1 MKFSTLQYLL
11 PFAFLFLLVDDN
23 PTKDKIVKGIENWK
37 NTYPQE
43 KVFLQLDRQKYIAGE
58 SIWFKATCTYDGQA
72 TFLSRIIY
80 VTLTNSAGKVV
91 EKKMFKLDKN
101 ASAYSSFDLSKQ
113 LKSDNYIV
121 SAYTLWMLNF
131 PEYLPRQTVYVYGTD
146 YSKRQQALNNQQQ
159 NIFVDFFP
167 EGGDLIDGLQQR
179 CAFKVANQDGYPLS
193 ITTDV
198 VDENGS
204 KITTISS
211 THNGMGVFDIE
222 PKFKKS
228 YSIRLTNK
236 KNKTF
241 TFKLPVVKQ
250 EGVSLAVTN
259 TSATKLFAVL
269 NRSEFNKAKYNNLYL
284 TAHINGKLVYMA
296 NANFDE
302 DKTAFPIP
310 KKNLPAGIMQITVFD
325 TSGNPL
331 AERIAFIEN
340 YKIKQPEIAI
350 NKKNLSQ
357 KEWNEFSFEIDSVD
371 NPNVSVLVKSNIEN
385 SNTQSVNNVASSL
398 LLTSDIKGYVHQPAY
413 YFSSKNAEVLQ
424 NLDLVMLT
432 NGWRRF
438 EWKDIMDNKQLNLKY
453 PIESNIA
460 IKGKVLKLDKQE
472 AIKEGKV
479 NMIIK
484 GEDSTKTIVQAN
496 LTDKGEFIVDS
507 LNIRGGATVYYEGTN
522 AKKEK
527 MIVDVKFYHN
537 HIDTLATQST
547 GNLQNIDT
555 TDLAY
560 RGNEFDTYLYNRL
573 ASIDTLT
580 FGGQG
585 YLGNVTVTSKK
596 RSRED
601 SLTAEYVKPIF
612 EISDQTLDLT
622 EAATKYANIWV
633 YLRQFVPGLNVD
645 PFAFGG
651 VTQVSFSRFDAMDA
665 ISADGSG
672 TVKFFVNEI
681 EVDAASIDI
690 MNIDDIALVKVYKG
704 ALATPLGSSVGAIA
718 IYTKKGRSF
727 KAAYEK
733 TFEKKEILGFS
744 SLREYFAPKY
754 NSPATSTTIDK
765 RITLF
770 WKPVATSTTKN
781 YFNYGFSNN
790 DFNKGYTIIVQG
802 IDKNG
807 QLIYSEKKVE

>member
-1 MKFSTLQYLL
+1 MKLTSLQYLL

-23 PTKDKIVKGIENWK
+23 PTKDKIIKGVENWK

-58 SIWFKATCTYDGQA
+58 SIWFKATCTYEGQPS
-72 TFLSRIIY
+72 FLSRIIY

-101 ASAYSSFDLSKQ
+101 GSAYSSFDLKKQ
-113 LKSDNYIV
+113 LQSDNYIV

-131 PEYLPRQTVYVYGTD
+131 PDYLPRQTVFVYGSD
-146 YSKRQQALNNQQQ
+146 YSKRQQILGNTSQS
-159 NIFVDFFP
+159 IFVDFFP

-179 CAFKVANQDGYPLS
+179 CAFKVANQDGYPVNIS
-193 ITTDV
+193 TDL

-204 KITTISS
+204 KITTITT
-211 THNGMGVFDIE
+211 THDGMGVFDIE
-222 PKFKKS
+222 PKFNKK
-228 YSIRLTNK
+228 YSIQLINK
-236 KNKTF
+236 KNKKF
-241 TFKLPVVKQ
+241 TFKLPQVKQ
-250 EGVSLAVTN
+250 QGISLAVTN
-259 TSATKLFAVL
+259 TNPNKLFAVL
-269 NRSEFNKAKYNNLYL
+269 NRGEFNKAAYNNLYL
-284 TAHINGKLVYMA
+284 TAHINGKMVYMA
-296 NANFDE
+296 NVNFDE
-302 DKTAFPIP
+302 DKTAFPIS

-325 TSGNPL
+325 TAGNPL
-331 AERIAFIEN
+331 AERITFIEN
-340 YKIKQPEIAI
+340 YKLRKPEINI
-350 NKKNLSQ
+350 NKKNLAP
-357 KEWNEFSFEIDSVD
+357 KEWNEFSFEIDSTE
-371 NPNVSVLVKSNIEN
+371 NPNLSVLVKSNIEN
-385 SNTQSVNNVASSL
+385 ANINAVNNVASSL
-398 LLTSDIKGYVHQPAY
+398 LLTSDIKGNIYNPSY
-413 YFSSKNAEVLQ
+413 YFSSKNADVLQ

-438 EWKDIMDNKQLNLKY
+438 TWKDILENKQLDLKY
-453 PIESNIA
+453 PIESNLVL
-460 IKGKVLKLDKQE
+460 KGKVLKLDKQE
-472 AIKEGKV
+472 AIKDGKV
-479 NMIIK
+479 VMIIK
-484 GEDSTKTIVQAN
+484 GEDSTKSIVQST
-496 LTDKGEFIVDS
+496 LTDKGEFTTDS
-507 LNIRGGATVYYEGTN
+507 LNIKGGATVFYEGTN

-527 MIVDVKFYHN
+527 LIVDVKFYHN
-537 HIDTLATQST
+537 HIDTLAKQETSK
-547 GNLQNIDT
+547 LQNADT
-555 TDLAY
+555 VDLAY
-560 RGNEFDTYLYNRL
+560 RSNEFDAFLYNRI
-573 ASIDTLT
+573 ATIDTLS
-580 FGGQG
+580 FGGTG

-622 EAATKYANIWV
+622 EASNKYSNIWV

-651 VTQVSFSRFDAMDA
+651 VTSVTFSRFDAMDVL
-665 ISADGSG
+665 SADGSSS
-672 TVKFFVNEI
+672 VKFFVNEI

-704 ALATPLGSSVGAIA
+704 ALATPLGSNVGAIA
-718 IYTKKGRSF
+718 FYTKKGRSF

-733 TFEKKEILGFS
+733 TFEKKEILGFN

-770 WKPVATSTTKN
+770 WKPVATPTTKN

-790 DFNKGYTIIVQG
+790 DFSKGYTIIVQG
-802 IDKNG
+802 MDKNG
-807 QLIYSEKKVE
+807 QLFYAEKKVE